1 MKWIELLKPV
11 DGHAAGEFLEVAEN
25 VARSYIEAGLAR
37 DGGSGPETVLL
48 ERSLAAFRTELRSL
62 TTNLAESVTAATA
75 ALGRRPVIRTA
86 ADGRSIVVDSIE
98 AGESEADRTRGLG
111 DFVGQVAR
119 ATGLGD
125 IEEAR
130 AAHERL
136 TKVYGVSRA
145 LNEGQ
150 GSAGGYTTPVQYET
164 QILQLAGEE
173 QIFLP
178 FATEVPLGA
187 RQVEWPALDQY
198 QAPAAGQS
206 AYYGGVRVYRR
217 GEAASRTQTEPR
229 FNKVTLISQDLTA
242 YSEVSRDLLQDSA
255 ASLDAMIPRLFGG
268 AIGWRADWESINGTG
283 GAMMLGVR
291 NSPCVIN
298 VTRNTSSTIKYQDI
312 FKMYTR
318 LLSSERGFAK
328 WYVHPFTMETLMSLV
343 DPSNRFIFLP
353 TYTGPYD
360 GPLAARPSGM
370 LLGIPVVESEK
381 CPVLGAAGDI
391 NLWSPRRYLHGKR
404 SGLEIGLSEHFK
416 FDSDQ
421 IAFRA
426 KIRNDGKP
434 QLLNSITLSDG
445 AGTNK
450 QTAFVSLAA

>member
-1 MKWIELLKPV
+1 
-11 DGHAAGEFLEVAEN
+11 
-25 VARSYIEAGLAR
+25 
-37 DGGSGPETVLL
+37 
-48 ERSLAAFRTELRSL
+48 ELRSL

-86 ADGRSIVVDSIE
+86 ADGSIVADSIE
-98 AGESEADRTRGLG
+98 AGESEADRRRGPG
-111 DFVGQVAR
+111 DFVVNVAR
-119 ATGLGD
+119 AGGMGD
-125 IEEAR
+125 LDEQR
-130 AAHERL
+130 AAQERL
-136 TKVYGVSRA
+136 AKVYGVSRA
-145 LNEGQ
+145 LSEGT
-150 GSAGGYTTPVQYET
+150 GTTGGYTTTVQFET
-164 QILQLAGEE
+164 QVLQVSGEE

-187 RQVEWPALDQY
+187 REVEWPALDQY

-217 GEAASRTQTEPR
+217 GEAASRTQTQPA
-229 FNKVTLISQDLTA
+229 FNKVKLIAQDLTA
-242 YSEVSRDLLQDSA
+242 YTEISRDLLQDSTA
-255 ASLDAMIPRLFGG
+255 ALDAMIPKLFGG
-268 AIGWRADWESINGTG
+268 AIGWRCDWEAINGTG
-283 GAMMLGVR
+283 AGMMLGVR
-291 NSPCVIN
+291 NAPCVIS

-318 LLSSERGFAK
+318 LLSSERGFAR
-328 WYVHPFTMETLMSLV
+328 WYVHPFTMETLMSIT

-360 GPLAARPSGM
+360 GPLAAKPSGT
-370 LLGIPVVESEK
+370 LLGIPLVESEK

-421 IAFRA
+421 VAFRA

-450 QTAFVSLAA
+450 QTAFVTLAA